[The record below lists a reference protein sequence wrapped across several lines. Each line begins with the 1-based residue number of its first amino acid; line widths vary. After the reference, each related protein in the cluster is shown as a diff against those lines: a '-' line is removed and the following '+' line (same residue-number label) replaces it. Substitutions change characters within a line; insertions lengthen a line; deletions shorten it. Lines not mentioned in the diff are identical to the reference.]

1 MPSPFL
7 IQQSLPGSGT
17 IRTLLLRVLYPLPDE
32 EGAGYNV
39 DKCKKG
45 KDSLGNRLLYKK
57 QSFWKDYNTV
67 NYKEAW
73 IMFWFFLENGV
84 LLIDLFTKC
93 PMLNI
98 HLKEVISIY

>member
-7 IQQSLPGSGT
+7 IQQSLPGSGK

-45 KDSLGNRLLYKK
+45 KDSLGQETIFLKRLQYCEL
-57 QSFWKDYNTV
+57 QRSLNNV
-67 NYKEAW
+67 
-73 IMFWFFLENGV
+73 FFLENGV

-98 HLKEVISIY
+98 HLKEVISIC

>member
-32 EGAGYNV
+32 KGAGYNV

-67 NYKEAW
+67 NYKVAW
-73 IMFWFFLENGV
+73 IMFFF
-84 LLIDLFTKC
+84 
-93 PMLNI
+93 
-98 HLKEVISIY
+98 

>member
-45 KDSLGNRLLYKK
+45 KNICGNRLLYKK
-57 QSFWKDYNTV
+57 QSF
-67 NYKEAW
+67 
-73 IMFWFFLENGV
+73 
-84 LLIDLFTKC
+84 
-93 PMLNI
+93 
-98 HLKEVISIY
+98 